1 MSDIEKTISDL
12 KKIWKTYP
20 DLRLGQLICNVI
32 RDPALYYVADDT
44 LINKLK
50 MYYYGMDGD

>member
-1 MSDIEKTISDL
+1 MNDIEKTITEI
-12 KKIWKTYP
+12 KKIWQTYP
-20 DLRLGQLICNVI
+20 DLRLGQLLCNVI
-32 RDPALYYVADDT
+32 RDPALYYVEDEV